1 MSTKLRLWK
10 KQEKQIVKLLYRK
23 GLLDF
28 KLEQLYWE
36 SFHVLNIQ
44 KRKHGNKHKRHIYAP
59 ELYFSTI
66 DYWGEGNEYSVVSSI
81 AEAFYWDNI
90 IDPEI
95 YNVKIESSFSYNS
108 RPQLI
113 NYLKTLPTKR
123 IDSKIN
129 KVLKLNYNKN

>member
-10 KQEKQIVKLLYRK
+10 KQEKQLVKLLYRK

-44 KRKHGNKHKRHIYAP
+44 KRKHGNKYKRHIYAP
-59 ELYFSTI
+59 ELHFSTV
-66 DYWGEGNEYSVVSSI
+66 DYWGECNEHSVVSSI
-81 AEAFYWDNI
+81 IEAFYWDDS
-90 IDPEI
+90 IDYEI
-95 YNVKIESSFSYNS
+95 DNVKVESSFSYNG

-113 NYLKTLPTKR
+113 KYLKTLPTKR

-129 KVLKLNYNKN
+129 KVLKLSYNG